1 MTLAGWQ
8 LALVELVGG
17 QLPGD
22 VALSPAERSWLAD
35 VCGAP
40 GFEVTTQVRRWWR
53 RFRVASC
60 APLTLA
66 ALGPACEDVLNDYL
80 DAFPQPTSF
89 YVREA
94 TRFLGYATTT
104 GNGAHLA
111 SVAAFE
117 SAMLQAAQGQPATE
131 PLVAFRAPPEAVL
144 AALIC
149 GSSPPEPHPSRRWWL
164 LVSPELPHL
173 CREVSPV

>member
-17 QLPGD
+17 QPPGD
-22 VALSPAERSWLAD
+22 AALSPAERSWLAA

-40 GFEVTTQVRRWWR
+40 GFEVTTQVRQWWR

-60 APLTLA
+60 APLTLEV
-66 ALGPACEDVLNDYL
+66 LGPARDDVLDGYL
-80 DAFPQPTSF
+80 VAFPQPTSF

-94 TRFLGYATTT
+94 TRFLGYATAT
-104 GNGAHLA
+104 GSGAHLA

-117 SAMLQAAQGQPATE
+117 SAMLRAAQGQPAAE
-131 PLVAFRAPPEAVL
+131 PLVAFQAPPQAVL
-144 AALIC
+144 AALIS
-149 GSSPPEPHPSRRWWL
+149 GSSPPEPHPTRQWWL
-164 LVSPELPHL
+164 LVSPELPQL
-173 CREVSPV
+173 CREVSSV